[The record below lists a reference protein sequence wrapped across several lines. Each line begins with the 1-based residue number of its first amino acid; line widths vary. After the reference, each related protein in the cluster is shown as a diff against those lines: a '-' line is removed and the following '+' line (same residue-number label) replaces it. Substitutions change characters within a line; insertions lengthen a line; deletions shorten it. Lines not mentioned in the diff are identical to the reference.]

1 MTGRDVETDK
11 SSWTAHLL
19 LSSLHLRV
27 LRVPSRAG
35 MVGRYRKQAIT
46 ILLIYGRLPKLV
58 LKEADYK
65 IILLWTTFFEDPSFG
80 LRNRQNSQYQNSCY
94 KPPLVLSVLSFCQY

>member
-11 SSWTAHLL
+11 SSWTSHLL

-35 MVGRYRKQAIT
+35 MVGRYRKQAINYST
-46 ILLIYGRLPKLV
+46 DLLKATQTRPQGGRL
-58 LKEADYK
+58 
-65 IILLWTTFFEDPSFG
+65 
-80 LRNRQNSQYQNSCY
+80 
-94 KPPLVLSVLSFCQY
+94 